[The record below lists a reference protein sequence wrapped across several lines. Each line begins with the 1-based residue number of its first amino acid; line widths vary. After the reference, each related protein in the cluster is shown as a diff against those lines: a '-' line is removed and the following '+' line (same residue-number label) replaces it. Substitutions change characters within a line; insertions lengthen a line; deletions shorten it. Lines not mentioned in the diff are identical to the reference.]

1 MPYWDHASATHSGWR
16 FRVALSRG
24 PRDSFPQSASQ
35 TAPERACTGSAG
47 RLPFVASLLSSP
59 ASSWAGAA
67 APSLR
72 SEPIPFN
79 HFSFGWFSAEFA
91 V

>member
-16 FRVALSRG
+16 FRVAPGTLS
-24 PRDSFPQSASQ
+24 PQSDSQ